1 MKENQF
7 KINEIS
13 LAILLFWCGL
23 IVVASNYITIPLM
36 SAFTQQFHVSAEQT
50 AWLGTSFSFAYALSC
65 LLVGVLSDRFG
76 RKRIMVGGLILLSVI
91 TLIIPFGNQLSWLIM
106 GRIMQGIAASSFAP
120 VAVVYISEKFS
131 KEIKGT
137 VVGLVSASF
146 LISAIVGQIMSAYIS
161 RLLNWQA
168 VFCTFGII
176 YLLTALILYSYA
188 SPVSNQSKGILFSQL
203 FRHYWEV
210 LRKKNL
216 IKLYL
221 IALTLL
227 FAFVAFY
234 TVLEGYSVHTFHLS
248 KDNIFKIRALGM
260 IGMLFAPFA
269 DKLARKFDIKCLLIL
284 SLLFSL
290 VSLFIITFCPY
301 LNVLIIMSLLFVAGI
316 SIIVPTLI
324 ILVGRF
330 GQNQAG
336 IAVSFYTFILFLGAS
351 FGSIAGVQLLTVL
364 GAKATFLTLALLLLF
379 SMLVAFTL
387 DIKGE
392 Q

>member
-1 MKENQF
+1 MKEKQF

-203 FRHYWEV
+203 FRHYWEI

-227 FAFVAFY
+227 FA
-234 TVLEGYSVHTFHLS
+234 
-248 KDNIFKIRALGM
+248 
-260 IGMLFAPFA
+260 A

-290 VSLFIITFCPY
+290 VSLFIIAFCPY

-351 FGSIAGVQLLTVL
+351 FGPIAGVQLLTVL
-364 GAKATFLTLALLLLF
+364 GVKATFLTLALLLLF